1 MTRETFSNLIL
12 DSEPTLYRVAMSMLR
27 NEKDCED
34 AVQTAIL
41 TAFEKLGMLRREE
54 YFKTWLV
61 RILINVCNKQLRG
74 IFQNMVG
81 AYSDKCLQQAAQ
93 VRCKNSRAA
102 RYRYF
107 VRQCR
112 SINRNPY
119 GNREP
124 ASKNQAGCRALLH
137 RAIHRQGDKAN
148 PENSRGHR
156 QKPPEQ
162 RSGAVERLLNR
173 MKITPVAEM
182 QQGIIISFYAIFFT
196 FSARNP
202 PLSNVL

>member
-12 DSEPTLYRVAMSMLR
+12 DSESTLYRVAMSMLR

-34 AVQTAIL
+34 AVQTAVL
-41 TAFEKLGMLRREE
+41 TAFEKLGTLKHEE

-61 RILINVCNKQLRG
+61 RILINVCNKQLKSAAKTTELHDTD
-74 IFQNMVG
+74 IM
-81 AYSDKCLQQAAQ
+81 SDSAEASTEIRMAIESLPVKIRQ
-93 VRCKNSRAA
+93 VVVLYYIEQFTVK
-102 RYRYF
+102 
-107 VRQCR
+107 
-112 SINRNPY
+112 
-119 GNREP
+119 
-124 ASKNQAGCRALLH
+124 
-137 RAIHRQGDKAN
+137 
-148 PENSRGHR
+148 
-156 QKPPEQ
+156 Q

-173 MKITPVAEM
+173 MIITPVAEM